1 MWKPE
6 DRLAADGI
14 GLRYLSDLTDGKW
27 AIIEPMVPLATHGG
41 RRGHDPWLQEQSC
54 LGVILAYL
62 RNRPGSP
69 NNLIIMNVLL
79 LAVGRHIEPK
89 MLNFFRGGGE

>member
-27 AIIEPMVPLATHGG
+27 AIIEPMVPLATHRG
-41 RRGHDPWLQEQSC
+41 RRGHD
-54 LGVILAYL
+54 GVILAYL
-62 RNRPGSP
+62 RKRP
-69 NNLIIMNVLL
+69 LVI
-79 LAVGRHIEPK
+79 
-89 MLNFFRGGGE
+89 

>member
-27 AIIEPMVPLATHGG
+27 AIIEPMVRTAAAGG
-41 RRGHDPWLQEQSC
+41 MI
-54 LGVILAYL
+54 LGYKSKAAW
-62 RNRPGSP
+62 RNSRVFTQPTRVSQ
-69 NNLIIMNVLL
+69 
-79 LAVGRHIEPK
+79 
-89 MLNFFRGGGE
+89 

>member
-14 GLRYLSDLTDGKW
+14 GLRYLSGLTDGKW

-41 RRGHDPWLQEQSC
+41 RWGHDPWLQEQSC

-62 RNRPGSP
+62 RKRPGPPS
-69 NNLIIMNVLL
+69 NLIVMKRTTSSCKT
-79 LAVGRHIEPK
+79 ASPCFPESQGAQS
-89 MLNFFRGGGE
+89 